1 MRTRESSQRPEHLSA
16 LFERHRPRL
25 FALAYRM
32 LGSRADAED
41 ALQDAYIRWHQ
52 AGERNIASEEAWLV
66 TIVTRLCIDRLR
78 TARTEREAYVGPWL
92 PEPLLESA
100 SGAEAQAE
108 LASSLC
114 TAFLLLMARLAGEER
129 AAFLLHDVFETDYG
143 EISRILTK
151 SATACRQLVSRARK
165 RLRDRRPRI
174 DVNPEAARSLL
185 DRFVHAVHEQD
196 RGALLELFARE
207 AAWTSD
213 GGGKA
218 RAARKVIHGRERI
231 ARFVVGVLARPRHRL
246 AFLPAIING
255 EPGLVLT
262 RDGEGFAA
270 LSISTDGVQI
280 VDAFVVLNPDKLRFA
295 FDSNALSLVT
305 GGTRQTS

>member
-1 MRTRESSQRPEHLSA
+1 MQTSESSSRPEHSFA

-41 ALQDAYIRWHQ
+41 ALQDAYVRWHQ
-52 AGERNIASEEAWLV
+52 GGERNVTSVEAWLV

-78 TARTEREAYVGPWL
+78 AARTAREAYVGPWL
-92 PEPLLESA
+92 PEPLLETA

-114 TAFLLLMARLAGEER
+114 TAFLLLMERLAAEER
-129 AAFLLHDVFETDYG
+129 AAFLLHDVFETDYS

-174 DVNPEAARSLL
+174 DVNPDAVRSLL
-185 DRFVHAVHEQD
+185 DRFVHAIHEQD
-196 RGALLELFARE
+196 HGALLELFARE
-207 AAWTSD
+207 AAWISD

-218 RAARKVIHGRERI
+218 RAARKVIQGRERI
-231 ARFVVGVLARPRHRL
+231 ARFVLGVLARPRHRL
-246 AFLPAIING
+246 EFLPAIING
-255 EPGLVLT
+255 EPGLVLR
-262 RDGEGFAA
+262 RDAEGFAA
-270 LSISTDGVQI
+270 LSVSTDGAQI
-280 VDAFVVLNPDKLRFA
+280 VDVFVVLNPDKLRFA
-295 FDSNALSLVT
+295 RDS
-305 GGTRQTS
+305 QH